1 MTARVRSRLVAAGAA
16 AVLLGAGSTASGA
29 AAGGRA
35 LEGGGEGPLYTMGFE
50 TFAAGKGYW
59 FTCPRLTNRS
69 SEPVEVLGAELAGP
83 PAQWRTGE
91 VRAVDWGGESVG
103 MGAYDE
109 DFATTPVM
117 REDHSGRPVRIGPG
131 ELSTVTYLV
140 RAEPRS
146 KSAAGRAAGCR
157 ITYRSAHRV
166 YVEELGADFF
176 LGPMRG

>member
-16 AVLLGAGSTASGA
+16 AAPAGPVADRRGP
-29 AAGGRA
+29 GGR
-35 LEGGGEGPLYTMGFE
+35 L
-50 TFAAGKGYW
+50 
-59 FTCPRLTNRS
+59 
-69 SEPVEVLGAELAGP
+69 
-83 PAQWRTGE
+83 
-91 VRAVDWGGESVG
+91 GGESVG